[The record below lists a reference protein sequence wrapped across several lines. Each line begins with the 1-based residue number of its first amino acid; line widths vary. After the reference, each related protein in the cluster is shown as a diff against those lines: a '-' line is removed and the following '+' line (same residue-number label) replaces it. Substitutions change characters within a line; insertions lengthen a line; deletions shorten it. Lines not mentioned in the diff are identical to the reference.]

1 MLPLLKKYLFCS
13 FFFFVFYWKIFNL
26 SIFLKSVNIV
36 KSEICLFQLS
46 HIWDASHGRVQVFW
60 LSQFIKHPISPSLLK
75 SDIMFVESLRIVEDG
90 FYFRDITLLTCPK
103 KVTLGLKVFKVNCL
117 IFIKLSSIY
126 RYVTY
131 IEGNHCITPFSI
143 FSHCFINLER

>member
-1 MLPLLKKYLFCS
+1 M
-13 FFFFVFYWKIFNL
+13 
-26 SIFLKSVNIV
+26 
-36 KSEICLFQLS
+36 KSEICRFQLS
-46 HIWDASHGRVQVFW
+46 HIWDARHGWVQVFW

-75 SDIMFVESLRIVEDG
+75 SHIMFLESLRIVEDG

-103 KVTLGLKVFKVNCL
+103 KVTLGLKVFTVNCL
-117 IFIKLSSIY
+117 IFIMLSSIY

-143 FSHCFINLER
+143 FNHCFINFARWYFQWFCFCLYKFRLVKVCSKSEKYS